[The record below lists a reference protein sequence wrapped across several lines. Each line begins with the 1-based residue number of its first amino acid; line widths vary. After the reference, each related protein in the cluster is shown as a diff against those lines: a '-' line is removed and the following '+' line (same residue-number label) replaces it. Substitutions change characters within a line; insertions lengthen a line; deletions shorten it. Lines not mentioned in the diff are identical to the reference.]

1 MTTTSENQVSYS
13 SFVTPVVVSSSEVT
27 ILAFPKFA
35 E

>member
-13 SFVTPVVVSSSEVT
+13 SFVTPAVLSSSEVT